1 MLRVIRNPLFAATH
15 ALHGT
20 PRKVSSHLHPKSKN
34 IHAQTN
40 AVTGLYKRVYS
51 TVIAGGRGYKSSGW
65 GGNGIQWSAIGALT
79 ALLLASSRQ
88 THCKPDVIS
97 PPVEV
102 AVSPVPSKSLLRRLK
117 QKMSQLWQAI
127 QERFRKW
134 WRMLVRTGTLATIF
148 VPVFSTLP
156 VAMTFQYSQF
166 INAAENIDFWW
177 WSALRMAIRASG
189 PCTIKLAQWMATR
202 PDLFPFCVCRNLQEL
217 QFDASPPR
225 AVAALWHET
234 EAAITEAVGP
244 EWKKLYSIKGDKLLG
259 SGCVARVYLG
269 HIIATQQPIAVK
281 VIHKN
286 VADTIATDIEIMLWL
301 TSWMELIPGVTN
313 LSMTEI
319 VEEFSIL
326 MLSQLDLR
334 REAQALMKFRK
345 NFGCDKKENI
355 VGSSG
360 SAASTVRTND
370 GFAHR
375 AYITNKVAVTFP
387 MPLPGLAFKNVLFE
401 TFEEGEVISKYLDPR
416 VRFPLET
423 AAEHRHISTHAIQNV
438 DAATLHA
445 LATAGV
451 DVMLKMIFE
460 DNFLHADLHSGNI
473 IVKNMRTDA
482 QEGANSSTKRQ
493 GEGLVVSMIDAG
505 LTAELNDEDRRNF
518 LDLFAA
524 LVKNDGRRIGRLM
537 IERNSKNSLR
547 GVPLTHAQSEN
558 FQNRMH
564 EVVSSVH
571 ESGLALGRI
580 SICDLLQKVLVACY
594 ESNVKL
600 DSKFVSI
607 MLALGVLEGMGRRL
621 DPDVDLLKAA
631 APQVLKASAKF
642 GLYYAA
648 QKLREAQRQHASR
661 HPSRATL
668 TGLVAADNTYP
679 RTRNEEFN
687 LNIDEKGV

>member
-1 MLRVIRNPLFAATH
+1 MLRVTRNPLFAARN
-15 ALHGT
+15 ALQGT
-20 PRKVSSHLHPKSKN
+20 PRKVWSQVPSKST
-34 IHAQTN
+34 HAQPKT
-40 AVTGLYKRVYS
+40 VTAGFNKRTYS
-51 TVIAGGRGYKSSGW
+51 TVMTGGSGRGYRSNGR
-65 GGNGIQWSAIGALT
+65 GGNGMHWSAIGALT
-79 ALLLASSRQ
+79 AVLLASSRQ
-88 THCKPDVIS
+88 AQCEHNIIA
-97 PPVEV
+97 PPVIV
-102 AVSPVPSKSLLRRLK
+102 AVPLAPSKSLLRQLK
-117 QKMSQLWQAI
+117 QKIADIWRAI
-127 QERFRKW
+127 RERFHKW

-156 VAMTFQYSQF
+156 IAMTFQYSQF

-177 WSALRMAIRASG
+177 WRALRMAIRASG

-217 QFDASPPR
+217 QIDASPPK
-225 AVAALWHET
+225 AAQALWGET

-244 EWKKLYSIKGDKLLG
+244 HWKQLFRIHGDKLLG
-259 SGCVARVYLG
+259 SGCVAQVHLG
-269 HIIATQQPIAVK
+269 HVIATQQPIAVK

-301 TSWMELIPGVTN
+301 TEWLELIPGVSN

-334 REAQALMKFRK
+334 REAEALMKFRK
-345 NFGCDKKENI
+345 NFGCDTNENTF
-355 VGSSG
+355 GSSG
-360 SAASTVRTND
+360 DSGTWD
-370 GFAHR
+370 GFANK

-387 MPLPGLAFKNVLFE
+387 MPLPGFAFENVLFE
-401 TFEEGEVISKYLDPR
+401 TFEDGEVISKYLDPR

-423 AAEHRHISTHAIQNV
+423 AEEHQHISKHTIQDV

-473 IVKNMRTDA
+473 IVRNMRTTA
-482 QEGANSSTKRQ
+482 QEGASSTTKRQ

-524 LVKNDGRRIGRLM
+524 LVRNDGRHIGRLM
-537 IERNSKNSLR
+537 IERNSKNSSR
-547 GVPLTHAQSEN
+547 GVPISQAQSEN

-571 ESGLALGRI
+571 ESGLALGRM
-580 SICDLLQKVLVACY
+580 SICDLLQKVLIACY

-607 MLALGVLEGMGRRL
+607 MLALGVMEGMGRRL

-648 QKLREAQRQHASR
+648 QKLREAQKQHASR
-661 HPSRATL
+661 HPTRASL
-668 TGLVAADNTYP
+668 KGLAASGTKS
-679 RTRNEEFN
+679 EA
-687 LNIDEKGV
+687 